1 MTVRLRVSG
10 DPEEIEVMLKVLGV
24 VFDFTGS
31 GRVYP
36 NRGAAGVCVYVTA
49 RIPWAGDRDQP
60 GRGDGRR

>member
-10 DPEEIEVMLKVLGV
+10 DPAEIEIMLKVLAV

-31 GRVYP
+31 NRPYP
-36 NRGAAGVCVYVTA
+36 NRGASGVRVYLTA

-60 GRGDGRR
+60 WRGDGPR

>member
-10 DPEEIEVMLKVLGV
+10 DPEEIEIMLKVLAV

-31 GRVYP
+31 HRLYPNHGAPGVRVYL
-36 NRGAAGVCVYVTA
+36 TA

-60 GRGDGRR
+60 RRGDGHR

>member
-10 DPEEIEVMLKVLGV
+10 DPAEIEVMLKVLGV

-31 GRVYP
+31 QRILPNIGAPGVRVYL
-36 NRGAAGVCVYVTA
+36 TA

-60 GRGDGRR
+60 RRGDGPR

>member
-31 GRVYP
+31 GRIFP
-36 NRGAAGVCVYVTA
+36 NHGSAGVRVYLTA
-49 RIPWAGDRDQP
+49 RIPWAGERDQP
-60 GRGDGRR
+60 RRGDGPR

>member
-10 DPEEIEVMLKVLGV
+10 DPTEIEIMLKVLAV

-31 GRVYP
+31 HRIYPNHGSSGVRVYL
-36 NRGAAGVCVYVTA
+36 TA

-60 GRGDGRR
+60 RRGDGPR